1 MTEEKRIVDITDELN
16 SLLDEG
22 KEKPL
27 KDYFGALELKDQIYL
42 IDHLS
47 KDKKIQI
54 FSLLTIKEK
63 SELILEVDE
72 YSMEVTIRSLDADTL
87 SKIADT
93 LEIDEAV
100 DLIGEVR
107 EPRRDTVLNKAKRAE
122 HIRALLRFGPD
133 TAAGIMTLKF
143 LSLNGRDTVKSA
155 QSKIRKI
162 REQEEFKYI
171 YVIDN
176 YGKLSGYVTPW
187 TILTSSPKKILED
200 LAKPIYS
207 VPADLDQEEVIPIV
221 SDYDLLQVPV
231 VDEFGKLIGVITVD
245 DVLDV
250 MEEEATEDIQYLGG
264 LRNIESAFFPA
275 RRSFASRILWLYI
288 KLATALLA
296 AVVVASFEDV
306 LQAFIGAAVFMP
318 VVAAMG
324 GSAGTQ
330 TLSIIVRALA
340 LGEVK
345 YQDVKGLLWKEITVG
360 LLTGLAIGLGTSIIA
375 LAWKGRGNPMFG
387 LVVGLALILNHL
399 AAGLFGVLLPLIM
412 DKMDIDP
419 ALTSSLF
426 LTTITDVFGFF
437 ALLGLT
443 KIILT

>member
-1 MTEEKRIVDITDELN
+1 MIEEKKITEIADKLD

-22 KEKPL
+22 DEKVL
-27 KDYFGALELKDQIYL
+27 KDYFSALSLSEQIYL
-42 IDHLS
+42 VDHLP
-47 KDKKIQI
+47 KEEKIQI
-54 FSLLTIKEK
+54 FSLLAIEGKA
-63 SELILEVDE
+63 ELIPELDE
-72 YSMEVTIRSLDADTL
+72 YSMEVIIRSLDADTL
-87 SKIADT
+87 SRIADA
-93 LEIDEAV
+93 LEIDEAA
-100 DLIGEVR
+100 DLIGEVG
-107 EPRRDTVLNKAKRAE
+107 EHRRDTVLNKSKKAK

-143 LSLNGRDTVKSA
+143 LSLNWKDDVKTA
-155 QSKIRKI
+155 QKKISKIR
-162 REQEEFKYI
+162 EEEEFKYI
-171 YVIDN
+171 YIIDDE
-176 YGKLSGYVTPW
+176 GKLAGYVTPW
-187 TILTSSPKKILED
+187 TILTSAPQKILKD
-200 LAKPIYS
+200 LVKPIYS

-221 SDYDLLQVPV
+221 TDYDLLQVPV

-264 LRNIESAFFPA
+264 LRNIESAFFPP
-275 RRSFASRILWLYI
+275 RRSFASRIPWLYI

-296 AVVVASFEDV
+296 ALVVWSFEDV
-306 LQAFIGAAVFMP
+306 IQAFIGAAIFMP

-330 TLSIIVRALA
+330 TLSIIVRAIA
-340 LGEVK
+340 LGEVR
-345 YQDVKGLLWKEITVG
+345 YQDIRGLLWKEIIVG
-360 LLTGLAIGLGTSIIA
+360 FSTGLAIGIGTALIA
-375 LAWKGRGNPMFG
+375 LILEGNPMFG

-399 AAGLFGVLLPLIM
+399 AAGLFGVLLPVVM

-419 ALTSSLF
+419 ALSSSLF

>member
-1 MTEEKRIVDITDELN
+1 MIEENKIEAITEKLDQ
-16 SLLDEG
+16 LLDED
-22 KEKPL
+22 KKKSI
-27 KDYFGALELKDQIYL
+27 KDYFSALELSEQIYL
-42 IDHLS
+42 IDHLP
-47 KDKKIQI
+47 KERKIQI
-54 FSLLTIKEK
+54 FSLLSVEEK
-63 SELILEVDE
+63 AELIPEVDE
-72 YSMEVTIRSLDADTL
+72 YSMEVIIRHLDADTL
-87 SKIADT
+87 SEIADV

-100 DLIGEVR
+100 DLIGEVG
-107 EPRRDTVLNKAKRAE
+107 EHRRDTVLNKSKKAK

-143 LSLNGRDTVKSA
+143 LSLSEKDNVKTA
-155 QSKIRKI
+155 QEKIRKI
-162 REQEEFKYI
+162 REEEEFKYI
-171 YVIDN
+171 YIIDDE
-176 YGKLSGYVTPW
+176 GKLSGYVTPW
-187 TILTSSPKKILED
+187 TILTSNPEKILKD
-200 LAKPIYS
+200 LENPIYS

-221 SDYDLLQVPV
+221 TDYDLLQVPV

-264 LRNIESAFFPA
+264 LRNIESAFFPPG
-275 RRSFASRILWLYI
+275 RSFASRIPWLYI
-288 KLATALLA
+288 KLLTALLA
-296 AVVVASFEDV
+296 AFVVGQFKEVI
-306 LQAFIGAAVFMP
+306 QAFIGAAIFMP

-330 TLSIIVRALA
+330 TLSIIVRAIA

-345 YQDVKGLLWKEITVG
+345 YQDVKGILWKEIIVG
-360 LLTGLAIGLGTSIIA
+360 FSTGLAIGLGTSIIA
-375 LAWKGRGNPMFG
+375 VFFWDGTPMFG

-399 AAGLFGVLLPLIM
+399 AAGLFGVLLPVVM

-419 ALTSSLF
+419 ALASSLF
-426 LTTITDVFGFF
+426 LTTITDVFGFL

>member
-1 MTEEKRIVDITDELN
+1 MTEEKKITDIAEKLN
-16 SLLDEG
+16 SLLEED
-22 KEKPL
+22 
-27 KDYFGALELKDQIYL
+27 KDKTIKDSFSSLELTHQIYL
-42 IDHLS
+42 LEHLP
-47 KDKKIQI
+47 KDKKIKI
-54 FSLLTIKEK
+54 FSLLNIEEK
-63 SELILEVDE
+63 AKLILEVEE
-72 YSMEVTIRSLDADTL
+72 YSMEIIIRSLDADTL

-107 EPRRDTVLNKAKRAE
+107 EHRRDKVLNKAKRAE

-133 TAAGIMTLKF
+133 TAAGIMTLAF
-143 LSLNGRDTVKSA
+143 LSLKGEDSVKTA
-155 QSKIRKI
+155 QEKLRKI

-171 YVIDN
+171 YIIDN
-176 YGKLSGYVTPW
+176 KGNLSGYVTPW
-187 TILTSSPKKILED
+187 AILTSNPEKALKD
-200 LAKPIYS
+200 LVNPIYS
-207 VPADLDQEEVIPIV
+207 VPADLDQEEVIPIFA
-221 SDYDLLQVPV
+221 DYDLLQVPV

-245 DVLDV
+245 DAIDV

-264 LRNIESAFFPA
+264 LRNIESAFFPPK
-275 RRSFASRILWLYI
+275 RSFASRIPWLYM

-296 AVVVASFEDV
+296 AAVVWSFEDV
-306 LQAFIGAAVFMP
+306 IQAFIGVAIFMP

-330 TLSIIVRALA
+330 TLSIIVRAIA
-340 LGEVK
+340 LGEIR
-345 YQDVKGLLWKEITVG
+345 YRDVKGLLWKEIIVG
-360 LLTGLAIGLGTSIIA
+360 FFTGLAIGLGTSLIA
-375 LAWKGRGNPMFG
+375 FIWKGNPMFG

-399 AAGLFGVLLPLIM
+399 AAALFGVLLPVIL

-419 ALTSSLF
+419 ALTSNLF

>member
-1 MTEEKRIVDITDELN
+1 MIEERKITAITEELN
-16 SLLDEG
+16 SLLEEG
-22 KEKPL
+22 KENSIKN
-27 KDYFGALELKDQIYL
+27 YFSTLELPEQIYL
-42 IDHLS
+42 IDHLP
-47 KDKKIQI
+47 KEKKIQI
-54 FSLLTIKEK
+54 FSLLTIEEK
-63 SELILEVDE
+63 AELIPEVDE
-72 YSMEVTIRSLDADTL
+72 YSMEVIIRALDADTL
-87 SKIADT
+87 SEIADA

-107 EPRRDTVLNKAKRAE
+107 EHRRDTVLNKSKKAK

-143 LSLNGRDTVKSA
+143 LSLNGKDNVKAA
-155 QSKIRKI
+155 QEKIRKI
-162 REQEEFKYI
+162 REEEEFKHIYI
-171 YVIDN
+171 IDDE
-176 YGKLSGYVTPW
+176 GKLSGYVTPW
-187 TILTSSPKKILED
+187 AILTAAPEKFLKDLE
-200 LAKPIYS
+200 KPIYS

-221 SDYDLLQVPV
+221 TDYDLLQVPV

-264 LRNIESAFFPA
+264 LRNIESAFFPP
-275 RRSFASRILWLYI
+275 RRSFTSRIPWLYI
-288 KLATALLA
+288 KLLSALLA
-296 AVVVASFEDV
+296 AFVVGQFKEVI
-306 LQAFIGAAVFMP
+306 QAFIGAAIFMP

-330 TLSIIVRALA
+330 TLSIIVRAIA

-345 YQDVKGLLWKEITVG
+345 YQDVKGILWKEIIVG
-360 LLTGLAIGLGTSIIA
+360 FSTGLAIGLGTSIIA
-375 LAWKGRGNPMFG
+375 VFFWDGTPMFG

-399 AAGLFGVLLPLIM
+399 AAGLFGVLLPVVM

-419 ALTSSLF
+419 ALASSLF
-426 LTTITDVFGFF
+426 LTTITDVFGFL